1 MPKKARDGFLPEL
14 PPSPPPVEAVAHVAE
29 SEVFEKQEQKVAAPA
44 TEPAVPDAATDKKQK
59 LKEHLAKCREKSLA
73 VRKEKAAVKRAN
85 KRPVGRP
92 RKHPLPEPTPQPDA
106 ESVPEPEPVPAPSVQ
121 PATPRVAVPPPQ
133 PEMDYDRLAGLVA
146 ARMQPKAAAPAPVAP
161 APAVPNANDMTAFL
175 NAYGATVRENER
187 AKVKAERSAAAKA
200 NLDLQTKKYFSR
212 LPKKTGGGS
221 WDSLFDAR

>member
-1 MPKKARDGFLPEL
+1 MAR
-14 PPSPPPVEAVAHVAE
+14 
-29 SEVFEKQEQKVAAPA
+29 
-44 TEPAVPDAATDKKQK
+44 
-59 LKEHLAKCREKSLA
+59 CREKSLA
-73 VRKEKAAVKRAN
+73 VRKEKAAAKKAA

-106 ESVPEPEPVPAPSVQ
+106 ETEPEPVSVPAPSVQ

-146 ARMQPKAAAPAPVAP
+146 ARMQPKAAPAPAAVASRAP

-187 AKVKAERSAAAKA
+187 SRVKAERVAAAKA
-200 NLDLQTKKYFSR
+200 NLDLRTKQYFGR
-212 LPKKTGGGS
+212 LPKKTSGGG
-221 WDSLFDAR
+221 WDSCFDPR